1 METSEKLSRTSQ
13 QQSPD
18 CMDDEHNPAKLSDE
32 DIEYELTTLL
42 KEKKD
47 LQSKIDQI
55 DTNIIG
61 LKEEKRRRKEK
72 SRSK

>member
-1 METSEKLSRTSQ
+1 
-13 QQSPD
+13 
-18 CMDDEHNPAKLSDE
+18 MDDEHNPAKLSDE